1 MNGYEGLG
9 VDRPQSQMAFSLE
22 EAPCGSTGFFTLE
35 GMREKRVLAL
45 RMESMRRIMHKSDET
60 DQFQMLED
68 KVDSLI
74 KMVTAMKRER
84 ESVLEKIHIQ
94 EEKIADL
101 ASEAEALKA
110 SRDKAK
116 QRILS
121 LLEKME
127 QIEVK
132 A

>member
-1 MNGYEGLG
+1 
-9 VDRPQSQMAFSLE
+9 
-22 EAPCGSTGFFTLE
+22 
-35 GMREKRVLAL
+35 
-45 RMESMRRIMHKSDET
+45 MHKSEEI

-74 KMVTAMKRER
+74 KMVAVMRRER
-84 ESVLEKIHIQ
+84 ESMLEKIHIQ

-101 ASEAEALKA
+101 ATEAEALKA
-110 SRDKAK
+110 GRDKAK

-127 QIEVK
+127 QLEVK

>member
-1 MNGYEGLG
+1 MTRG
-9 VDRPQSQMAFSLE
+9 VMQRGEELDQFRVLE
-22 EAPCGSTGFFTLE
+22 E
-35 GMREKRVLAL
+35 
-45 RMESMRRIMHKSDET
+45 
-60 DQFQMLED
+60 

-74 KMVTAMKRER
+74 QMVTDAKRDR
-84 ESVLEKIHIQ
+84 ESMLEKLHIQ

-101 ASEAEALKA
+101 TSEVEALRGI
-110 SRDKAK
+110 RDKAK

-127 QIEVK
+127 QLDLK

>member
-1 MNGYEGLG
+1 MQRG
-9 VDRPQSQMAFSLE
+9 E
-22 EAPCGSTGFFTLE
+22 E
-35 GMREKRVLAL
+35 
-45 RMESMRRIMHKSDET
+45 I
-60 DQFQMLED
+60 DQFQVLEE

-74 KMVTAMKRER
+74 QMVTEVKRER
-84 ESVLEKIHIQ
+84 ESMLEKLHIQ

-101 ASEAEALKA
+101 TSEVEALRGV
-110 SRDKAK
+110 RDKAK

-127 QIEVK
+127 QLELK